1 MLLSSHDKAGNR
13 EPAQATIEKL
23 VRHYPEANAWLLLL
37 QEVKSEHLDA
47 RQKLHFFR
55 LKESTGNL
63 KHGRDFM
70 TYSDAATS
78 LGLPGESRRVLETA
92 MTAKVFEQESDRSRA
107 DQHLT
112 AARERAEAH
121 LAELLELES
130 EATAAATGNE
140 FVALG
145 MAHFSFGQYPKAIE
159 ALKAG
164 IAKGGLRNTADAQ
177 LTLGAAQLKAGQ
189 KAEAAQTLKAINAGD
204 EVTQRIARLW
214 ALHAG

>member
-1 MLLSSHDKAGNR
+1 
-13 EPAQATIEKL
+13 
-23 VRHYPEANAWLLLL
+23 
-37 QEVKSEHLDA
+37 
-47 RQKLHFFR
+47 
-55 LKESTGNL
+55 
-63 KHGRDFM
+63 
-70 TYSDAATS
+70 
-78 LGLPGESRRVLETA
+78 
-92 MTAKVFEQESDRSRA
+92 MTAKVFEHESDRSRA

-214 ALHAG
+214 ALHASAS